1 MQTYAYGFPR
11 LGKKRE
17 YKRIIEGFWDGRIKA
32 RELQDEI
39 RKLEK
44 GRLLTYEKYVDKFPV
59 GEITLYDNMLD
70 TALMLGLYKCED
82 LEEYYNLCRGKNAL
96 ELSKWFNTN
105 YHYLIPEFHGL
116 FKRSEFR
123 VAWNKPKEFKE
134 IYQKGIPY
142 LIGPFT
148 FLKLS
153 KGINS
158 GIFKEYLM
166 SLADVYIDLIK
177 DFNEV
182 HIDEPAFVMELSREE
197 VSWIKQVY
205 DRLGSQNR
213 DINLFTY
220 YDSVDFLKDLYELPI
235 KAIGL
240 DFINGKENLVNIR
253 EHGFPEGKI
262 LIAGIVNGRNI
273 WRTNISET
281 VELLRELSG
290 YTEDL
295 IISNAAPLYHLPI
308 TTENEQLNEGLLK
321 KIVFAEERL
330 DELKLIAKI
339 YSGKKQATEDEGK
352 IVSFSINPE
361 VQQRIKNLKDE
372 DFKKTIRYDE
382 RIKEQKKI
390 LNLPLFPTTTIGSFP
405 QTKEV
410 RKKRADFKSGKI
422 SESEYKTF
430 IKEEI
435 RELISLQEDL
445 GLDVL
450 VHGEFERTDMV
461 EYFAQKLDGIATT
474 KKGWIISYGTRGYRP
489 PIIFGDV
496 SRPKPM
502 TLEEISFAQSLTK
515 KPVKGMLTGP
525 VTIISWSFVRDDI
538 PVYEVAY
545 QVALCLQDEIKDYE
559 RRGIKIV
566 QIDEPAFKEK
576 APIKKRDCDEYFKWA
591 VKSFNL
597 SSKSKPETQI
607 HTHMCYSEFNDI
619 IDSIAAMDA
628 DVLSIETSRSQME
641 LLDVF
646 ANFNY
651 SKEIGPGVYDIHSP
665 RVPSVEEMVSLL
677 QKAAKV
683 LNTDQIWVN
692 PDCGLKTRAW
702 PETKSALGKMVI
714 AAQEMRKAEQE

>member
-17 YKRIIEGFWDGRIKA
+17 YKRIIEGFWNGRIKA

-205 DRLGSQNR
+205 DRLGSQNC

-702 PETKSALGKMVI
+702 PETKSALEKMVI

>member
-17 YKRIIEGFWDGRIKA
+17 YKRIIEGFWNGRIKA

-59 GEITLYDNMLD
+59 GEMTLYDNMLD

-96 ELSKWFNTN
+96 ELRKWFNTN
-105 YHYLIPEFHGL
+105 YHYLIPEFRGS
-116 FKRSEFR
+116 FKRSGFR
-123 VAWNKPKEFKE
+123 VTWNKPKESKE

-142 LIGPFT
+142 LIGPFS

-281 VELLRELSG
+281 VESLRELSG

-308 TTENEQLNEGLLK
+308 TIENEQLDERLLK
-321 KIVFAEERL
+321 EIAFAEERL
-330 DELKLIAKI
+330 AELKLIAKI
-339 YSGKKQATEDEGK
+339 YSGKKQVTEDEGK

-361 VQQRIKNLKDE
+361 VQQRIKNLKEE
-372 DFKKTIRYDE
+372 DFNKAIRYDE
-382 RIKEQKKI
+382 RNKKQKKV

-405 QTKEV
+405 QTIEV

-422 SESEYKTF
+422 SEGEYKAF
-430 IKEEI
+430 IREEI
-435 RELISLQEDL
+435 RKLIRLQENL

-461 EYFAQKLDGIATT
+461 EYFAQKLEGIATT
-474 KKGWIISYGTRGYRP
+474 KDGWIISYGTRGYRP
-489 PIIFGDV
+489 PIIYGDV
-496 SRPKPM
+496 SRPNSM
-502 TLEEISFAQSLTK
+502 TLDEISFAQSLTK

-525 VTIISWSFVRDDI
+525 VTIIAWSFVRDDI

-545 QVALCLQDEIKDYE
+545 QIALCLQDEINDYE
-559 RRGIKIV
+559 RKGIKIV

-576 APIKKRDCDEYFKWA
+576 APIKKRDRDEYFKWA
-591 VKSFNL
+591 VQSFNL

-641 LLDVF
+641 LLDAF

-651 SKEIGPGVYDIHSP
+651 SKKIGPGVYDIHSP

-683 LNTDQIWVN
+683 LNPDQIWVN

-702 PETKSALGKMVI
+702 PETKSALEKMVI
-714 AAQEMRKAEQE
+714 AAQEMRKAEQK

>member
-17 YKRIIEGFWDGRIKA
+17 YKRIIEGFWNGRIKA

-628 DVLSIETSRSQME
+628 DVLSIETARSQME